1 MSNQDR
7 PSERPGSLTGVN
19 KLRFPIVTIALA
31 LIGMVFAWTKHSPL
45 GITGPAFLLAAGVLA
60 LVIGIK
66 KGDPL

>member
-1 MSNQDR
+1 M
-7 PSERPGSLTGVN
+7 N